1 MRNSV
6 VLNQVFEDPVC
17 AILFEMEYV
26 VSVPIPVPIPSTP
39 GKSRVPAT
47 KRQHETHH
55 LLVRWAAYS
64 PFAAHKGAAL
74 EAGARCDLALLGGSA
89 HDSLSPEF
97 KLVYSKPDTD
107 MHDRQASVSA
117 PGKLSFRIKAGDQI
131 SFERTNLNS
140 PSEVSNS
147 QVFDKHHQHQHQQQ
161 RWVIEKLAI
170 EN

>member
-26 VSVPIPVPIPSTP
+26 VSVPIPVHHTPSTP
-39 GKSRVPAT
+39 NKKSIPAT

-64 PFAAHKGAAL
+64 PFAHKGAL
-74 EAGARCDLALLGGSA
+74 EAGAAARCDLGLLGGSA
-89 HDSLSPEF
+89 HHSLSPEF
-97 KLVYSKPDTD
+97 KLVYSTPDTD
-107 MHDRQASVSA
+107 MHDKQASVSA
-117 PGKLSFRIKAGDQI
+117 PGKVSFRIKAGDQI

-140 PSEVSNS
+140 QSDVSNS

-161 RWVIEKLAI
+161 QQRWVIEKGH
-170 EN
+170 